1 MLRKYFDKIEGNF
14 LLSFIRVL
22 LELSW
27 SLKIYAIQL
36 KIDYLLSSRNDF
48 KGEHSREEE
57 FGMSK
62 ESLTTF
68 LQELFKEE
76 TREKMEMAKYPQS
89 HKDYTYTCK
98 SINTWIDSFLEK
110 YRGKEI
116 PCRAVHILLYYIRLR
131 IEYWWILSGDQ
142 NEKKDTF

>member
-1 MLRKYFDKIEGNF
+1 MFRQYFDKIEGIF

-27 SLKIYAIQL
+27 SLKISAIQL
-36 KIDYLLSSRNDF
+36 KTHYFLSSRNE
-48 KGEHSREEE
+48 EHFGEEE
-57 FGMSK
+57 LPFGMSK
-62 ESLTTF
+62 ESLTPF
-68 LQELFKEE
+68 LRELFKEE
-76 TREKMEMAKYPQS
+76 RIEMAKYPQS
-89 HKDYTYTCK
+89 HKDYIYTCR
-98 SINTWIDSFLEK
+98 SINAWIDSFLEK
-110 YRGKEI
+110 YRGKKI

>member
-1 MLRKYFDKIEGNF
+1 VIRKFFDKIEGNF

-27 SLKIYAIQL
+27 SLKISAKQL
-36 KIDYLLSSRNDF
+36 KIDYLLSSRNE
-48 KGEHSREEE
+48 EHFREEGFP

-76 TREKMEMAKYPQS
+76 RMEMAKYPQS
-89 HKDYTYTCK
+89 HKDYMYACK

-110 YRGKEI
+110 YRGKKI
-116 PCRAVHILLYYIRLR
+116 PCRAVYILLYYIRLR
-131 IEYWWILSGDQ
+131 IEYWWILSGNQ